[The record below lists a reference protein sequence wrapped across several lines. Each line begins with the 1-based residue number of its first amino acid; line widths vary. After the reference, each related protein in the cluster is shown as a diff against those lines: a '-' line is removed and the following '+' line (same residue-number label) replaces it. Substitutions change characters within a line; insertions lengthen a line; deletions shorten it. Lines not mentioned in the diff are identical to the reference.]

1 MKETRNLKLRICSLF
16 CVIMSFLF
24 CFSPYV
30 IMGEEIS
37 GRAVSYVADFKSK
50 SLSVETNEL
59 IGGINMMDDDNL
71 GLYLNERK
79 SAVSNPSYNTE
90 YDYLDVNSNELQFK
104 LGLPATDDITL
115 GFKLKMGSE
124 QFTEVQPNILICW
137 YIRA

>member
-1 MKETRNLKLRICSLF
+1 
-16 CVIMSFLF
+16 
-24 CFSPYV
+24 
-30 IMGEEIS
+30 MGEEIS

-90 YDYLDVNSNELQFK
+90 YDYLDVNN
-104 LGLPATDDITL
+104 
-115 GFKLKMGSE
+115 LKWARKK
-124 QFTEVQPNILICW
+124 FTEVQPNILICW